1 MNITKANS
9 DHCRKSISNDFKVAP
24 QKDTLNEIRNN
35 EVNQTQYYASHL
47 MRLFES
53 KLKKMYLIE
62 QNHSLKSKSK

>member
-1 MNITKANS
+1 MNISKENS
-9 DHCRKSISNDFKVAP
+9 DHCRKSISNDLEVEP
-24 QKDTLNEIRNN
+24 QIETSNKIENDLMNDSL
-35 EVNQTQYYASHL
+35 YYTSHL